1 MKRDL
6 IVFAAHLDDV
16 ELAFWGF
23 ISKHYDEYDKIK
35 VIVVTDHEPKRA
47 VWDENLKSMNNYIS
61 CTTIPH
67 RFDLMEYTNLGYAA
81 RQGMTDFDKIK
92 DDFYKLIDFDRRFD
106 ILTHDEKDC
115 HTDHFVLN
123 KIAMGMYKYANR
135 FVTVYSPSSTH
146 FDANYWIPL
155 DEDQWKL
162 KKEMCAKYDI
172 GKEQSYSKLG
182 YYLDSEEHWN
192 IGKSYQMESFVHTD
206 HKYYEVYRIIK
217 WL

>member
-1 MKRDL
+1 MKDL

-23 ISKHYDEYDKIK
+23 ISKHFEDYQRIK
-35 VIVVTDHEPKRA
+35 VIIATDHEPKRG
-47 VWDENLKSMNNYIS
+47 VWAENLKLMSEYIY
-61 CTTIPH
+61 TTSKYRPTVKI
-67 RFDLMEYTNLGYAA
+67 EYINLGYAA

-92 DDFYKLIDFDRRFD
+92 DDFYKLLDFDRRFD
-106 ILTHDEKDC
+106 ILTHDDKDC
-115 HTDHFVLN
+115 HTDHHVLN

-155 DEDQWKL
+155 DDEQWNL
-162 KKEMCAKYDI
+162 KREMCEGYDI
-172 GKEQSYSKLG
+172 GKEQSYSKMG

-192 IGKSYQMESFVHTD
+192 IGKSYQMENFVHTD
-206 HKYYEVYRIIK
+206 NKYYEVYRIIK